1 MRKNVWVIL
10 ALLLV
15 IPGLLFT
22 VSCAKKT
29 VKSDATAA
37 VDTAKQEEAIQARQ
51 AAIKAAEEAKKEEL
65 ARKAAE
71 EAARKKAA
79 EEAALAAQKAKEDAE
94 KRKILSTIQLF
105 ESEDIYFEYDKSRL
119 LPAAREVLKKK
130 AQWLRDNPEAIAL
143 IEGHCDERGTNEYN
157 LALGE
162 RRARSAKTYLTDL
175 GISSSRLTTISYG
188 EERPLDS
195 RQTEEAWGKKRRA
208 QFEIEKRGIV
218 MEWG

>member
-29 VKSDATAA
+29 IKSDATAAVA
-37 VDTAKQEEAIQARQ
+37 VDTAKQEEAIMARQ
-51 AAIKAAEEAKKEEL
+51 VAIKAAEEAKKEEL
-65 ARKAAE
+65 AKQAAE

-79 EEAALAAQKAKEDAE
+79 EDAAIQAALAAQKAKEDAE
-94 KRKILSTIQLF
+94 KRKILSSMQVF
-105 ESEDIYFEYDKSRL
+105 ESEDIYFEYNKSSL
-119 LPAAREVLKKK
+119 LPAAQELLKKK
-130 AQWLRDNPEAIAL
+130 AQWLQANPESIIL

-175 GISSSRLTTISYG
+175 GISPSRLTTISYG
-188 EERPLDS
+188 EERPVDS
-195 RQTEEAWGKKRRA
+195 GQTEEAWAKNRRA
-208 QFEIEKRGIV
+208 HFEIE
-218 MEWG
+218 

>member
-1 MRKNVWVIL
+1 MRKNVWIIL
-10 ALLLV
+10 VLLLV

-37 VDTAKQEEAIQARQ
+37 VDTAKQEEAIKARQ
-51 AAIKAAEEAKKEEL
+51 AAIKVAEEAKKEEL

-71 EAARKKAA
+71 EVARKKAA
-79 EEAALAAQKAKEDAE
+79 EEAARQAAVAAQKAKEDAE

-119 LPAAREVLKKK
+119 LSAARELLQKK

-162 RRARSAKTYLTDL
+162 RRARSAKTFLTDL

-188 EERPLDS
+188 EERPVDS
-195 RQTEEAWGKKRRA
+195 GQTDEAWAKNRRA
-208 QFEIEKRGIV
+208 HFEIE
-218 MEWG
+218 

>member
-37 VDTAKQEEAIQARQ
+37 VDAAKQEEAITARQ
-51 AAIKAAEEAKKEEL
+51 AAIKATEEAKKEEL

-79 EEAALAAQKAKEDAE
+79 EEAAQKAALEDQKAKEDAE

-119 LPAAREVLKKK
+119 LPAARELLKKK
-130 AQWLRDNPEAIAL
+130 AQWLRDNPEAIIL

-175 GISSSRLTTISYG
+175 GISPSRLTTISYG
-188 EERPLDS
+188 EERPVDS
-195 RQTEEAWGKKRRA
+195 MQTEEAWAKNRRA
-208 QFEIEKRGIV
+208 HFEIE
-218 MEWG
+218 

>member
-37 VDTAKQEEAIQARQ
+37 VDTAKQEEALKARQ

-71 EAARKKAA
+71 EAARKRAA

-105 ESEDIYFEYDKSRL
+105 ESEDIYFEYDKATL
-119 LPAAREVLKKK
+119 LPAARELLKKK
-130 AQWLRDNPEAIAL
+130 AQWLRANAEAIIL
-143 IEGHCDERGTNEYN
+143 IEGHCDDRGTNEYN

-162 RRARSAKTYLTDL
+162 RRARNTKTYLTDL

-188 EERPLDS
+188 EERPVDPG
-195 RQTEEAWGKKRRA
+195 QTEEAWAKNRRA
-208 QFEIEKRGIV
+208 HFEIE
-218 MEWG
+218 

>member
-37 VDTAKQEEAIQARQ
+37 VDAAKQEEALKARQ

-79 EEAALAAQKAKEDAE
+79 QEAALAAQKAKEDAE
-94 KRKILSTIQLF
+94 KRKIMSSIQLF
-105 ESEDIYFEYDKSRL
+105 ESEDVYFEYDKANL
-119 LPAAREVLKKK
+119 LPAGRELLKKK
-130 AQWLRDNPEAIAL
+130 AQWLRANSGAIIL
-143 IEGHCDERGTNEYN
+143 IEGHCDDRGTNEYN

-175 GISSSRLTTISYG
+175 GISPSRLTTISYG
-188 EERPLDS
+188 EERPVDPG
-195 RQTEEAWGKKRRA
+195 QTEEAWAKNRRA
-208 QFEIEKRGIV
+208 HFEIE
-218 MEWG
+218 

>member
-1 MRKNVWVIL
+1 MRKNVWIIL

-22 VSCAKKT
+22 TSCAKKT
-29 VKSDATAA
+29 IKSDAAL
-37 VDTAKQEEAIQARQ
+37 
-51 AAIKAAEEAKKEEL
+51 AAEAAKKAEAEA

-79 EEAALAAQKAKEDAE
+79 EEAAAEAARKKAAEEAARQAALAAQKAKEDAE
-94 KRKILSTIQLF
+94 KRKILSAMQLF
-105 ESEDIYFEYDKSRL
+105 ESEDIYFEYDQSRL

-130 AQWLRDNPEAIAL
+130 AAWLQANPDAIIL

-162 RRARSAKTYLTDL
+162 RRAHSARTFLSDL
-175 GISSSRLTTISYG
+175 GIDASKMTTISYG
-188 EERPLDS
+188 EERPLDLGHS
-195 RQTEEAWGKKRRA
+195 EGAWAKNRRA
-208 QFEIEKRGIV
+208 HFEIE
-218 MEWG
+218 

>member
-195 RQTEEAWGKKRRA
+195 RQTEEAWAKNRRA
-208 QFEIEKRGIV
+208 HFEIE
-218 MEWG
+218 

>member
-51 AAIKAAEEAKKEEL
+51 VAIKAAEEAKKEDL
-65 ARKAAE
+65 ARQTAE

-105 ESEDIYFEYDKSRL
+105 QSADIYFEYDKSRL
-119 LPAAREVLKKK
+119 LRTAQELLKKK
-130 AQWLRDNPEAIAL
+130 AQWLRDNPESIIL
-143 IEGHCDERGTNEYN
+143 IEGHCDDRGTNEYN

-162 RRARSAKTYLTDL
+162 RRARSAKTFLTDL
-175 GISSSRLTTISYG
+175 GISPSRLTTISYG

-195 RQTEEAWGKKRRA
+195 GQTEEAWAKNRRA
-208 QFEIEKRGIV
+208 HFEVE
-218 MEWG
+218 

>member
-29 VKSDATAA
+29 IKSDATAA

-51 AAIKAAEEAKKEEL
+51 VAIKAAEEAKKEDL
-65 ARKAAE
+65 ARQTAE

-79 EEAALAAQKAKEDAE
+79 EEATLAAQKAKEDAE

-105 ESEDIYFEYDKSRL
+105 QSEDIYFEYDKSRL
-119 LPAAREVLKKK
+119 LRTAQELLKKK
-130 AQWLRDNPEAIAL
+130 AQWLRDNPESIIL
-143 IEGHCDERGTNEYN
+143 IEGHCDDRGTNEYN

-162 RRARSAKTYLTDL
+162 RRARSAKTFLTDL
-175 GISSSRLTTISYG
+175 GISPSRLTTISYG

-195 RQTEEAWGKKRRA
+195 GQTEEAWAKNRRA
-208 QFEIEKRGIV
+208 HFEVE
-218 MEWG
+218 

>member
-1 MRKNVWVIL
+1 MRKNVWIIL

-37 VDTAKQEEAIQARQ
+37 VDTAKQEEVIKARQ

-79 EEAALAAQKAKEDAE
+79 EEAARQAALAAQKAKEDAE

-105 ESEDIYFEYDKSRL
+105 ESEDIYFEYDKDRL
-119 LPAAREVLKKK
+119 LSTARELLQKK

-162 RRARSAKTYLTDL
+162 RRARSAKTFLTDL
-175 GISSSRLTTISYG
+175 DISSSRLTTISYG
-188 EERPLDS
+188 EERPVDS
-195 RQTEEAWGKKRRA
+195 GQTEEAWSKNRRA
-208 QFEIEKRGIV
+208 HFEIE
-218 MEWG
+218 

>member
-37 VDTAKQEEAIQARQ
+37 VDTANQEEALKARQ

-79 EEAALAAQKAKEDAE
+79 EEAALAAQKAKEDSE
-94 KRKILSTIQLF
+94 KRKILSSIQLF
-105 ESEDIYFEYDKSRL
+105 ESEDIYFEYDKSSL
-119 LPAAREVLKKK
+119 LPAARELLKKK
-130 AQWLRDNPEAIAL
+130 AQWLQANSEAIIL
-143 IEGHCDERGTNEYN
+143 IEGHCDDRGTNEYN

-175 GISSSRLTTISYG
+175 GISPSRLTTISYG
-188 EERPLDS
+188 EERPVDPG
-195 RQTEEAWGKKRRA
+195 QTEEAWAKNRRA
-208 QFEIEKRGIV
+208 HFEIE
-218 MEWG
+218 

>member
-1 MRKNVWVIL
+1 MRKNVWIIL
-10 ALLLV
+10 TLLLV

-29 VKSDATAA
+29 IKSDATAA
-37 VDTAKQEEAIQARQ
+37 AAAEEDNAARL
-51 AAIKAAEEAKKEEL
+51 AAIKAADDAKKEEL

-79 EEAALAAQKAKEDAE
+79 EEALRQQALADQKAKEDAE
-94 KRKILSTIQLF
+94 KRKILSSIQLF

-130 AQWLRDNPEAIAL
+130 AQWLRANPEAIIL

-162 RRARSAKTYLTDL
+162 RRAYSTKTYLTDL
-175 GISSSRLTTISYG
+175 GISTSRLTTISYG
-188 EERPLDS
+188 EERPVDS
-195 RQTEEAWGKKRRA
+195 GQSEEAWAKNRRA
-208 QFEIEKRGIV
+208 HFEIE
-218 MEWG
+218 

>member
-37 VDTAKQEEAIQARQ
+37 VDTAKQEEALKARQ

-79 EEAALAAQKAKEDAE
+79 EAAALAAQKAKEDAE

-105 ESEDIYFEYDKSRL
+105 ESEDIYFEYDKATL
-119 LPAAREVLKKK
+119 LPAARELLKKK
-130 AQWLRDNPEAIAL
+130 AQWLRANPDSIIL
-143 IEGHCDERGTNEYN
+143 IEGHCDDRGTNEYN

-162 RRARSAKTYLTDL
+162 RRARNAKTYLTDL

-188 EERPLDS
+188 EERPVDPG
-195 RQTEEAWGKKRRA
+195 QTEEAWAKNRRA
-208 QFEIEKRGIV
+208 HFEIE
-218 MEWG
+218 